1 MPKLTL
7 NIDSTSLGSS
17 PCILNYIRTIVGDP
31 NEPEK
36 GAYRQLVNNVNLNY
50 GIAIHKFL
58 DVMYKTRGHYPTA
71 KDEAI
76 GWFTSN
82 PHIPDK
88 KKGWMSDPKHI
99 LTTSYMVWTEF
110 VEKDSTFELL
120 RLPGKCW
127 WCDGKGGNFK
137 DGLGN
142 TVRAVTLEPYDDNV
156 IVQCSHCN
164 NTGKDDNQSAT
175 EVTFTIPYY
184 EDDHIIVNL
193 CGTIDKVGKFVG
205 GVYNIDDWKTTG
217 HRSDDKYSRLDY
229 FSQYDMSR
237 QLRFYTLACKLMA
250 RRHPE
255 SIMGQVGATRMG
267 ASITAIF
274 LKPNANETVV
284 ERSEVYSYS
293 DQQIADFERTLND
306 FIGKL
311 SASIETMY
319 FPKEGILNGTCEGKW
334 RRCGFWYACKSPD
347 NIAQVLLN
355 REFKRV
361 IYNPLAFND

>member
-17 PCILNYIRTIVGDP
+17 SCILNFIRTIVGDP
-31 NEPEK
+31 SEPDK
-36 GAYRQLVNNVNLNY
+36 GAYRQHVNNVNLNY

-127 WCDGKGGNFK
+127 WCDGKGMLAAF
-137 DGLGN
+137 GLDSGLPVPC
-142 TVRAVTLEPYDDNV
+142 T
-156 IVQCSHCN
+156 HCN

-184 EDDHIIVNL
+184 EDDYIIVNL

-229 FSQYDMSR
+229 FSQYEMSR

-293 DQQIADFERTLND
+293 DTQIAEFEITLQT
-306 FIGKL
+306 FIKRL
-311 SASIETMY
+311 SASIEFKH

-334 RRCGFWYACKSPD
+334 RRCGFWHACKSPD
-347 NIAQVLLN
+347 NIAKVLLD
-355 REFKRV
+355 REYKRV